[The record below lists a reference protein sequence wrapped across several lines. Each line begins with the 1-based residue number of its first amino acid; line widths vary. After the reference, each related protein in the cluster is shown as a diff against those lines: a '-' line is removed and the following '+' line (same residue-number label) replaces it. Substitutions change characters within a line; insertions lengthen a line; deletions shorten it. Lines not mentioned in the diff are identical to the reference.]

1 MAGLAGND
9 TYIVNHSGD
18 VVIEAAAQGTDTIM
32 SSVSYSLPNNVE
44 NLTLTGSGNINGT
57 GNSLANVLSGNSGNN
72 TLDGGAGADRMA
84 GGAGNDTYR
93 VDNVGDVVAELNGQ
107 GTDTVSSSVSY
118 RLSSDVEN
126 LTLTGSGN
134 VTGTGNS
141 LANVLVGN
149 AGNNTLNGGSGSDML
164 TGSGGSDSFVFN
176 KALGPANVD
185 TITDFNVVGDTI
197 VLDHAIFS
205 TIAGTG
211 TLSAAQ
217 FTANASGMAKDGSDH
232 IIYETDTG
240 KLLYDSNGNA
250 SGGMTQFGQLDA
262 GLALTHSDFFII

>member
-1 MAGLAGND
+1 
-9 TYIVNHSGD
+9 
-18 VVIEAAAQGTDTIM
+18 M

-57 GNSLANVLSGNSGNN
+57 GNSLANLLTGNSGNN

-118 RLSSDVEN
+118 RLSSDVEK

-134 VTGTGNS
+134 VNGTGNS
-141 LANVLVGN
+141 LANVLIGN
-149 AGNNTLNGGSGSDML
+149 SGNNTLNGGSGSDML
-164 TGSGGSDSFVFN
+164 TGYGGSNSFVFN
-176 KALGPANVD
+176 KALGPTNVD
-185 TITDFNVVGDTI
+185 SITDFNVVGDTI
-197 VLDHAIFS
+197 VLDNAIFS
-205 TIAGTG
+205 TISGTG

-217 FTANASGMAKDGSDH
+217 FTANTGGMAKDGSDR

-250 SGGMTQFGQLDA
+250 SGGMTQFGQVDA
-262 GLALTHSDFFII
+262 GLALTHSDFLII